1 MKKNKLALWSF
12 LMAIILLISACSS
25 SGGGGGGNQS
35 NSSGGSSSSGGDAP
49 AEVVMA
55 YLNFGDAT
63 DVQLVEDEINKISK
77 EKINVIVDLM
87 PIDIAG
93 WQQQM
98 NLLLAGNEKV
108 DLILTSAFYNY
119 STQVSRGQLLE
130 LDELLEQYGQ
140 GIKDTMP
147 EAIYNGTRI
156 NGKIYGIPSIR
167 DYGADYGMVMRKDL
181 VDKYNIDLSK
191 VKTWADLT
199 EVFKVIK
206 ENEPGMAAL
215 APTTQSYQP
224 SRAMYMPLIDPLG
237 DSLGVILI
245 DDQEIKVQNLFEL
258 DLYREAISL
267 VRQWYEAGYVYTD
280 AATTQETSANL
291 VKAGTAFGYFN
302 NMKPGYA
309 VQESQLT
316 TYEMTT
322 VSLSDVVIQS
332 TGASS
337 FMISIARNST
347 DPVAAMK
354 FMNLL
359 YTDADVMNLLANG
372 VEGKHYVKK
381 DNGFIAK
388 PEDVTETGYQ
398 FNQWEIGNNFLT
410 YVWEGQDADIWEQ
423 TRKFNESGK
432 VSPAL
437 GFSFDQTPVKSEVAA
452 VTNVQNQY
460 LVGLES
466 GTLEIEMLDRF
477 IEELKAAGIDRIIEE
492 KQRQL
497 DEWAAANGKK

>member
-1 MKKNKLALWSF
+1 MKKNKLALIS
-12 LMAIILLISACSS
+12 LMMALILFITACNS
-25 SGGGGGGNQS
+25 SGGGGNTSSGSGGNS
-35 NSSGGSSSSGGDAP
+35 SSSSGGSAP

-63 DVQLVEDEINKISK
+63 DVQLVEDEINKITR
-77 EKINVIVDLM
+77 EKINVVVDLM
-87 PIDIAG
+87 PIDIAA
-93 WQQQM
+93 WQQQT

-108 DLILTSAFYNY
+108 DLIVSSAFFNY

-130 LDELLEQYGQ
+130 LDDLLEQYGQ
-140 GIKDTMP
+140 DIKGTMP
-147 EAIYNGTRI
+147 DAIYNGTRI

-167 DYGADYGMVMRKDL
+167 DFGADYGMVMRKDL

-191 VKTWADLT
+191 VKQWSDLT

-206 ENEPGMAAL
+206 QNEPGMAPL
-215 APTTQSYQP
+215 APTTQTYQP
-224 SRAMYMPLIDPLG
+224 ARAMYMPEIDPLG

-245 DDQEIKVQNLFEL
+245 DDQDMKVVNLYEL
-258 DLYREAISL
+258 DLYREKIRL
-267 VRQWYEAGYVYTD
+267 VREWYEAGYIYTD

-291 VKAGTAFGYFN
+291 VKAGQAFGYFN

-309 VQESQLT
+309 VQEGQLT
-316 TYEMTT
+316 NHEMVT
-322 VSLSDVVIQS
+322 VALSDVVIQS

-359 YTDADVMNLLANG
+359 YSDADVMNLLTNG
-372 VEGKHYVKK
+372 IEGKHYVKK

-388 PEDVTETGYQ
+388 PEGVTETGYQ

-423 TRKFNESGK
+423 TKKFNESGK

-437 GFSFDQTPVKSEVAA
+437 GFTFDQGPVKSEVAA

-466 GTLEIEMLDRF
+466 GTLEYEMIDKF

-497 DEWAAANGKK
+497 DEWAKANGKK